1 MNDHHLAKPM
11 TTNKFEL
18 EIEKIITLSIAI
30 GFLTTVATSAFTEVN
45 AQLNT
50 NSQAESLSLSRLHT
64 AVKAKN

>member
-1 MNDHHLAKPM
+1 M

-30 GFLTTVATSAFTEVN
+30 GFVTTVATSAFTEVN

-50 NSQAESLSLSRLHT
+50 NSNTAGLPFERLHNE
-64 AVKAKN
+64 VKAKNWDCLNKTY

>member
-1 MNDHHLAKPM
+1 M

-30 GFLTTVATSAFTEVN
+30 GFVTTVATSAFAEVN
-45 AQLNT
+45 AQLIT
-50 NSQAESLSLSRLHT
+50 NSKAEALSFSRLQY

>member
-1 MNDHHLAKPM
+1 M

-30 GFLTTVATSAFTEVN
+30 GFVTTVATSAFTEVN

-50 NSQAESLSLSRLHT
+50 NSNAAGLPFERLHNE
-64 AVKAKN
+64 VKAKNWDCLNKAY